1 MGDIADVAPA
11 VVGRL
16 RVICG
21 ELPEAYEEQ
30 AWIGLRWRIRRRTF
44 LHVYTTDGR
53 GSAYIDMDDPAILM
67 TFRAPPGELAALA
80 HAGPPFFRA
89 DWGVNVVGMVL
100 DDETDWVEV
109 AELVTDSYRVQA
121 PRRFAGAVHSG
132 RGRLHE
138 LVDAFAGPPRRD
150 IEEDLTR
157 FGHRP
162 RAR

>member
-1 MGDIADVAPA
+1 MSDIAHVPAA

-21 ELPEAYEEQ
+21 ELPEAYEEP

-44 LHVYTTDGR
+44 LHVYTTDAR
-53 GSAYIDMDDPAILM
+53 GSAYIDRDGPAILM

-121 PRRFAGAVHSG
+121 PRRLCDGLAGEQQWDV
-132 RGRLHE
+132 LLE
-138 LVDAFAGPPRRD
+138 AGD
-150 IEEDLTR
+150 
-157 FGHRP
+157 F
-162 RAR
+162 RADGDRSAAGGAGGG

>member
-1 MGDIADVAPA
+1 MSGIADVLPV

-21 ELPEAYEEQ
+21 ELPEAYEEP

-53 GSAYIDMDDPAILM
+53 RSAYIDMDDPAILM

-121 PRRFAGAVHSG
+121 PRRLCDGLAGEQAWDV
-132 RGRLHE
+132 LLE
-138 LVDAFAGPPRRD
+138 AGD
-150 IEEDLTR
+150 
-157 FGHRP
+157 F
-162 RAR
+162 RADGDRSAAGGVGGG

>member
-1 MGDIADVAPA
+1 MSDIADVPPA

-16 RVICG
+16 RVICE
-21 ELPEAYEEQ
+21 ELPEAYEEP

-44 LHVYTTDGR
+44 LHVYTTDER
-53 GSAYIDMDDPAILM
+53 RSAYIDLDHPAILM

-89 DWGVNVVGMVL
+89 DWGENVVGMVL

-121 PRRFAGAVHSG
+121 PRRLAFRLKAGG
-132 RGRLHE
+132 
-138 LVDAFAGPPRRD
+138 
-150 IEEDLTR
+150 
-157 FGHRP
+157 
-162 RAR
+162 